1 MLNQQ
6 QDSGSAYGRYGALP
20 SAVDSTALDEI
31 TLYGDLLQA
40 VAAHPTAGKR
50 LDWAVIDQALGL
62 APGKPGAGGAARGA
76 TRPGPP
82 GPRRPSAAAGES
94 AQ

>member
-1 MLNQQ
+1 MMLNQ

-20 SAVDSTALDEI
+20 SAFDSTALDEI

-62 APGKPGAGGAARGA
+62 TPGKNGPSARAATRRPGAG
-76 TRPGPP
+76 
-82 GPRRPSAAAGES
+82 AGGGDS
-94 AQ
+94 VP

>member
-1 MLNQQ
+1 MMLNR
-6 QDSGSAYGRYGALP
+6 QDSDSAYGRYGALP
-20 SAVDSTALDEI
+20 SAFDSTALDEI

-62 APGKPGAGGAARGA
+62 TPGKNGPAARSA
-76 TRPGPP
+76 T
-82 GPRRPSAAAGES
+82 RRPSTGAGES
-94 AQ
+94 VP

>member
-1 MLNQQ
+1 MMRNR
-6 QDSGSAYGRYGALP
+6 QDSGSPYNRYGSIP

-40 VAAHPTAGKR
+40 VAAHPTAGSR

-62 APGKPGAGGAARGA
+62 TPPPGKNGPSGSAGR
-76 TRPGPP
+76 
-82 GPRRPSAAAGES
+82 S